1 MPRVSLAPV
10 RFTHALSEETGA
22 ADNATREAPCN
33 AHPAESPENGAH
45 ESRFVAPESEHPAS
59 SEEIGEHEN
68 TDDPP
73 TASAAALTSRD
84 VGEQVNVRVAM
95 AYWRV
100 ATNPPIPNVTVSP
113 ISQSREVDMG
123 PVIRRLPDEA
133 SS

>member
-10 RFTHALSEETGA
+10 RLAHALSEDTGA
-22 ADNATREAPCN
+22 ADSTAREVPRS
-33 AHPAESPENGAH
+33 AHAAESPENGAH
-45 ESRFVAPESEHPAS
+45 ESRFVAPESEHAAS
-59 SEEIGEHEN
+59 NEEIGAHEN

-113 ISQSREVDMG
+113 ISQRREVDMG
-123 PVIRRLPDEA
+123 PVISRLPDEA